1 MQPGEGPLDDPPED
15 AEAAAVWA
23 ARPRDD
29 GDDALG
35 LEARVARRRPVGPIA
50 LDHARFPARTSGAA
64 AHGRQRRHQG
74 LELGHIV
81 HIGRRDLCD
90 QRNAARVG
98 DEVVFRALLTAIG
111 WVRSSFF
118 PPRNARTEALS
129 MTVHRWSSRP
139 RCRSSARSA
148 SCSRRQTPARCQR
161 TSRRQQV
168 LPDPQPISRGSICH
182 GTPDRNTYKIPV
194 NTARSGTRARPCRCP
209 RRRRG
214 CGIKGA
220 SRAHNASSTSGRAMP
235 DRTKPLRSVQG
246 VAQEF

>member
-1 MQPGEGPLDDPPED
+1 MDVEWDPVKDADNQAKHGVAFED
-15 AEAAAVWA
+15 ASTVF
-23 ARPRDD
+23 
-29 GDDALG
+29 GDPLALTIADPDHSG

-64 AHGRQRRHQG
+64 AHGRQCRHQG

-81 HIGRRDLCD
+81 HIGSRDLCD

-98 DEVVFRALLTAIG
+98 NEVVFRALLTAIG

-148 SCSRRQTPARCQR
+148 S
-161 TSRRQQV
+161 
-168 LPDPQPISRGSICH
+168 
-182 GTPDRNTYKIPV
+182 
-194 NTARSGTRARPCRCP
+194 
-209 RRRRG
+209 
-214 CGIKGA
+214 
-220 SRAHNASSTSGRAMP
+220 
-235 DRTKPLRSVQG
+235 
-246 VAQEF
+246 